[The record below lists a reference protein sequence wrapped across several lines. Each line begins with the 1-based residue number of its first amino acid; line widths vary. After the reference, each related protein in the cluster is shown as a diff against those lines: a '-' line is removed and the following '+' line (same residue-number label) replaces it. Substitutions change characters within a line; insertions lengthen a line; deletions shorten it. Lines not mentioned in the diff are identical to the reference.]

1 MKFVNISLASLL
13 AAQPAV
19 AMTVKGFRKQNDPA
33 RNLKKTKKEK
43 KAKNPTNSP
52 TKNPTVAP
60 TMAPTM
66 APTTTPTMAPTMTPT
81 TTPTMAPTMTPTTA
95 PTMAPTASPTSPV
108 PEALVC
114 YSSETTTLTA
124 AVDTTTEAPYDMQG
138 AYGTLEFGV
147 ISVPATGGDVMLDI
161 NASTGGVTNR
171 GNNLDDDDTVMRY
184 AFFSDYIVSLGVNLR
199 PGCTT
204 SIGCTSAALAPVPN
218 AVMVLNGMQDLQAL
232 AQDDFK
238 LAGDDG
244 LFDSQSRI
252 HAVSGRFFVP
262 DLAPGD
268 YLIEIAVMI
277 GAIAAMD
284 IADDEDWYSDTTVV
298 LGPHIIVA
306 QVLQAT
312 NRVCDP
318 SMYMEVM

>member
-1 MKFVNISLASLL
+1 MKFVNFSLASLL

-33 RNLKKTKKEK
+33 RNLKKSKKK
-43 KAKNPTNSP
+43 
-52 TKNPTVAP
+52 KNPTVAP
-60 TMAPTM
+60 T
-66 APTTTPTMAPTMTPT
+66 
-81 TTPTMAPTMTPTTA
+81 
-95 PTMAPTASPTSPV
+95 ASPTIPA
-108 PEALVC
+108 PENLVC
-114 YSSETTTLTA
+114 YSSETTSLTA
-124 AVDTTTEAPYDMQG
+124 VTDTTDDVFVDAESSFGILD
-138 AYGTLEFGV
+138 FGV
-147 ISVPATGGDVMLDI
+147 ISVPAAGGDVMLDI
-161 NASTGGVTNR
+161 NASTGGVINR
-171 GNNLDDDDTVMRY
+171 GNDLDDDDIYMRY
-184 AFFSDYIVSLGVNLR
+184 AFASEYYVGLGVLLR

-204 SIGCTSAALAPVPN
+204 NIGCTSSSIAPVPN
-218 AVMVLNGMQDLQAL
+218 ALMTLNGVEDFQAFS
-232 AQDDFK
+232 QDDFYIEE
-238 LAGDDG
+238 DDG
-244 LFDSQSRI
+244 LTDYQSRTQM
-252 HAVSGRFFVP
+252 VSGRFFVP